1 MDSDLCTFLY
11 SDSPLAA
18 QSSPSVRE
26 TLSPLPHAA
35 SSPPADE
42 FENSPP
48 HPTPAPYRSKL
59 RPRCNTIAS
68 SHDKTVVE
76 ASQRALLAKKKLKRL
91 EKQPAQSSPTVPG
104 IDALSNESLVWDS
117 SGLELTANTEMLKLW
132 STSTQFSVSIAS
144 PSSNISEMEH
154 PVGQMSEPGPE
165 GDPPSGAPPTDSQST
180 SGSISTTTTT
190 ATGETIRPLLPAP
203 PPLKQLSSEQS
214 STHRDTAPP
223 TSSDGG
229 SMHSSARAEPP
240 GSGRENDNRRW
251 ISLAHCTIARAK
263 ALVLPYKGKRL
274 PTNVAAAIQQR
285 AGKILDDLLD
295 ISERVS
301 SPLREEV
308 LQCIDDVATV
318 TADLFDP
325 DGGEC
330 ASRSRTTSLIR
341 SPSRS
346 SESAATALLFSK
358 TGIDYLLERIKD
370 ECLTDVRP
378 GGNPPISP
386 EMLRTI
392 FDTQVPS
399 VRHIIKECM
408 DRTAKYAALPGAD
421 LELIDTAQTQ
431 CQNAEKWCDQV
442 VSSYRSAQL
451 HLEGNV
457 ASKEVTFKKFDPKGS
472 VSVYE
477 FLSRFDEWCS
487 GYISD
492 TSKPRLLYTKYLHP
506 SLTTSYEELEAKK
519 HDYVA
524 MKNWLIDKFGSVKVV
539 ADNQLRAIRALK
551 SPKPT
556 DDALTHATYVR

>member
-1 MDSDLCTFLY
+1 MVVLHTL
-11 SDSPLAA
+11 PLGPN
-18 QSSPSVRE
+18 S
-26 TLSPLPHAA
+26 LSI
-35 SSPPADE
+35 PP
-42 FENSPP
+42 
-48 HPTPAPYRSKL
+48 
-59 RPRCNTIAS
+59 
-68 SHDKTVVE
+68 
-76 ASQRALLAKKKLKRL
+76 
-91 EKQPAQSSPTVPG
+91 
-104 IDALSNESLVWDS
+104 NESD
-117 SGLELTANTEMLKLW
+117 
-132 STSTQFSVSIAS
+132 Q
-144 PSSNISEMEH
+144 
-154 PVGQMSEPGPE
+154 E
-165 GDPPSGAPPTDSQST
+165 G
-180 SGSISTTTTT
+180 
-190 ATGETIRPLLPAP
+190 
-203 PPLKQLSSEQS
+203 
-214 STHRDTAPP
+214 
-223 TSSDGG
+223 
-229 SMHSSARAEPP
+229 
-240 GSGRENDNRRW
+240 DNRRW

-295 ISERVS
+295 ISKRVS
-301 SPLREEV
+301 SPLKEEV
-308 LQCIDDVATV
+308 LQCVGEVATV
-318 TADLFDP
+318 TADLFNP
-325 DGGEC
+325 DDGEC
-330 ASRSRTTSLIR
+330 VSRSRTASPIR

-346 SESAATALLFSK
+346 SESTASALLFRK
-358 TGIDYLLERIKD
+358 TRIDYLLERIKE

-378 GGNPPISP
+378 GGSTPTSP

-399 VRHIIKECM
+399 VRNIVKECM

-477 FLSRFDEWCS
+477 FLSRFEEWCS

-519 HDYVA
+519 HDYQA
-524 MKNWLIDKFGSVKVV
+524 MK
-539 ADNQLRAIRALK
+539 
-551 SPKPT
+551 
-556 DDALTHATYVR
+556 H